1 MSVTGQ
7 FTKTDDSFEGYI
19 ASESFDLDVIIVRNA
34 SKQSDVSPDYEVMT
48 KSPRG
53 RTIRIGGVWVRRSRA
68 DNDFL
73 SLAAKI
79 SGQQINANLFPRTDD
94 STVFDLAEWKD

>member
-7 FTKTDDSFEGYI
+7 FTKTDDSFEGFI
-19 ASESFDLDVIIVRNA
+19 ASESFDLDVTILRNA
-34 SKQSDVSPDYEVMT
+34 NKQSDVSPDYEVLT

-53 RTIRIGGVWVRRSRA
+53 RTIRIGGVWIRRSRA

-79 SGQQINANLFPRTDD
+79 NGQQINANLFPQDDD
-94 STVFDLAEWKD
+94 SATFDLAEWKD